1 MVHNE
6 SQKYSLKRFGAT
18 VTALLAEHGITTRQR
33 LVELLKEEGYVNG
46 NGQPLYSHARI
57 GNWFYGRHETDRHFC
72 LALIDVLELGKKDT
86 DRLSEAFL
94 FGQDEEVEI
103 SKAS

>member
-1 MVHNE
+1 MANNGK
-6 SQKYSLKRFGAT
+6 QKHTVKRFGAT
-18 VTALLAEHGITTRQR
+18 VTALLAEHGITNRQR
-33 LVELLKEEGYVNG
+33 LVNLLEEEGYVNEG
-46 NGQPLYSHARI
+46 GQPLYSHARI
-57 GNWFYGRHETDRHFC
+57 GNWFYGRHEADRHFC
-72 LALIDVLELGKKDT
+72 LALVDVLELNQSEI